1 MGCRVNLVVRIAR
14 KALMQSRPCIR
25 QRVRVARKLEEEM
38 KASRSQQM
46 SILRWGIII
55 LAIIIAP
62 AWAQNK
68 KGESAPHAAPQQHNA
83 PAAKPAPARPAPQAQ
98 RPNTGGGGARPSP
111 SGGSAR
117 PAAGG
122 GSAGGARPG
131 GSTPPKT
138 AGDTY
143 KPAPGYGGA
152 GGAKPAVGGN
162 RPGGGAK
169 PAVGGNRPGAAP
181 GGGAK
186 PAVGGNR
193 PGAAP
198 GGGKPGA
205 AARPAPAK
213 FNPPAGAKASPN
225 ARGGNT
231 YTAKNGTQFNTGRGG
246 NLTSMKTKGG
256 ATARFGS
263 NGKVAQIRT
272 NNMTINRGPRGGRVV
287 ESRLRGGGRVVSY
300 GGRRGFV
307 ERPFNRGGRPY
318 MRRTYFYG
326 GRPYAAVY
334 RGYYWGGHPYF
345 GYVPGFY
352 YGVGF
357 YGWAYNPWASPIA
370 WGWGWGGSP
379 WYGYYGGY
387 FAPYPVYAAPAF
399 WLTDYV
405 ISQNLQA
412 AYEAQQAA
420 QANAAAAAAAPP
432 PAADSTAVTLTPEVK
447 QAIADEVRAQ
457 IEAEKAAAASPQATA
472 PVPAASA
479 NAAPAAATPENT
491 QLPDAL
497 NPKNRTF
504 IVSTTLAETTEDGT
518 ACSLSPGD
526 VLTRIGDTPD
536 ANQNVNVMITSGQNA
551 DCPTGT
557 QVAVAVSDLQ
567 DMHNDFRQ
575 KMDTGLQSLADNQGK
590 KGMPSSPAPDR
601 KASPAGTAQP
611 DSDAATEL
619 ATTDQDAEKAEAD
632 VQAAQDNGNGDD

>member
-1 MGCRVNLVVRIAR
+1 
-14 KALMQSRPCIR
+14 
-25 QRVRVARKLEEEM
+25 M
-38 KASRSQQM
+38 KASRPYEM
-46 SILRWGIII
+46 SILRWSIII

-68 KGESAPHAAPQQHNA
+68 KESAPKAAPQQHSA

-98 RPNTGGGGARPSP
+98 RPSGGGAARPS
-111 SGGSAR
+111 
-117 PAAGG
+117 AGG
-122 GSAGGARPG
+122 GSTGGTKPG
-131 GSTPPKT
+131 GSTPPRT

-143 KPAPGYGGA
+143 KPAPGYGSAGNARPAA
-152 GGAKPAVGGN
+152 GGQKPAPAVGGN
-162 RPGGGAK
+162 RPGTTPGGAK
-169 PAVGGNRPGAAP
+169 PAPAVGGNRPGTTP
-181 GGGAK
+181 GGAK
-186 PAVGGNR
+186 PAPAVGGNR
-193 PGAAP
+193 PGVTP
-198 GGGKPGA
+198 GGAKPAPAVGGNRPGTTPGGAKPGA
-205 AARPAPAK
+205 SPARPAVTK
-213 FNPPAGAKASPN
+213 FNPPAGSKVTPN

-231 YTAKNGTQFNTGRGG
+231 ITAKNGTQFNTGKAG
-246 NLTSMKTKGG
+246 NLTSMKTKSG
-256 ATARFGS
+256 ATARFGA
-263 NGKVAQIRT
+263 NGKVAQIHSGNT
-272 NNMTINRGPRGGRVV
+272 TINRGPRGGRVAV
-287 ESRLRGGGRVVSY
+287 TNLRGGGRVVSY

-318 MRRTYFYG
+318 MNRTYFYG
-326 GRPYAAVY
+326 GRPYASVY
-334 RGYYWGGHPYF
+334 RGYYWGGRPYF
-345 GYVPGFY
+345 GYMPGFY
-352 YGVGF
+352 FGAGF
-357 YGWAYNPWASPIA
+357 YGWAYNPWVSPIS

-379 WYGYYGGY
+379 WYGFYGGY
-387 FAPYPVYAAPAF
+387 FSPYPAYAAPAF

-432 PAADSTAVTLTPEVK
+432 PAQDSTATLTPEVK

-457 IEAEKAAAASPQATA
+457 IEAEKAAAASPAATA
-472 PVPAASA
+472 AVPAASSA
-479 NAAPAAATPENT
+479 DAAPAAANPADQ

-504 IVSTTLAETTEDGT
+504 IVSSTLAETTADGT

-536 ANQNVNVMITSGQNA
+536 ANQNVNVMITSGQSA

-590 KGMPSSPAPDR
+590 KGMPASPAPDR

-611 DSDAATEL
+611 DADAATEL
-619 ATTDQDAEKAEAD
+619 ATTDESAEKAEAD

>member
-1 MGCRVNLVVRIAR
+1 M
-14 KALMQSRPCIR
+14 KFSRPY
-25 QRVRVARKLEEEM
+25 V
-38 KASRSQQM
+38 M
-46 SILRWGIII
+46 SVLRWGIII

-62 AWAQNK
+62 AWAQK
-68 KGESAPHAAPQQHNA
+68 KSAPAPQHSA
-83 PAAKPAPARPAPQAQ
+83 PAAKPAAKPAPARPAPQAQ
-98 RPNTGGGGARPSP
+98 HP
-111 SGGSAR
+111 SGGGAR

-122 GSAGGARPG
+122 STGGKPAAAPQRPAAGGQRPAAG
-131 GSTPPKT
+131 GGT
-138 AGDTY
+138 
-143 KPAPGYGGA
+143 KPAPA
-152 GGAKPAVGGN
+152 AGGN
-162 RPGGGAK
+162 RPGVTPGGTKPAPAAGGNRPGVTPGGTKPAPAAGGNRPGATPGGGAK

-181 GGGAK
+181 GGTKPGGGAAAK
-186 PAVGGNR
+186 PAVT
-193 PGAAP
+193 
-198 GGGKPGA
+198 
-205 AARPAPAK
+205 K
-213 FNPPAGAKASPN
+213 FNPPAGSKVTPN
-225 ARGGNT
+225 SRGGST
-231 YTAKNGTQFNTGRGG
+231 ITAKNGTQFNTGKAG
-246 NLTSMKTKGG
+246 NLTSMRTKSG
-256 ATARFGS
+256 ATARFGA
-263 NGKVAQIRT
+263 NGKVSQIHSGNT
-272 NNMTINRGPRGGRVV
+272 TINRGPRGGRVAV
-287 ESRLRGGGRVVSY
+287 TNLRGGGRVVSY

-307 ERPFNRGGRPY
+307 EHPFYRGGRPY
-318 MRRTYFYG
+318 MNRTYFYG

-334 RGYYWGGHPYF
+334 RGYFWGGRPYF
-345 GYVPGFY
+345 GYMPGFY
-352 YGVGF
+352 FGVGF
-357 YGWAYNPWASPIA
+357 YGWAYNPWAAPIG

-379 WYGYYGGY
+379 WYGFYGGY
-387 FAPYPVYAAPAF
+387 FAPYPLYAAPAF

-457 IEAEKAAAASPQATA
+457 IQAEQAAASSPQATA
-472 PVPAASA
+472 AVPAASA
-479 NAAPAAATPENT
+479 NAAPATATPENT

-504 IVSTTLAETTEDGT
+504 IVSSTLSETTADGT

-536 ANQNVNVMITSGQNA
+536 ENQNVNVMITSGQSA

-590 KGMPSSPAPDR
+590 KGMPSSPPPDR
-601 KASPAGTAQP
+601 KASPAGTAEP
-611 DSDAATEL
+611 DADAATEL
-619 ATTDQDAEKAEAD
+619 ATTDEDAQKAEAD

>member
-1 MGCRVNLVVRIAR
+1 M
-14 KALMQSRPCIR
+14 KSSRPS
-25 QRVRVARKLEEEM
+25 E
-38 KASRSQQM
+38 M
-46 SILRWGIII
+46 SILRWSIII

-68 KGESAPHAAPQQHNA
+68 KESAPKAAPQHNA
-83 PAAKPAPARPAPQAQ
+83 PAAKPAPAARPAPARPAPQAQ
-98 RPNTGGGGARPSP
+98 RPAAGGGG
-111 SGGSAR
+111 AR

-122 GSAGGARPG
+122 GSTGGKPAAAPQK
-131 GSTPPKT
+131 S

-143 KPAPGYGGA
+143 KPAPGYGNA
-152 GGAKPAVGGN
+152 GGAKPAAGGQKPAVGGGTK
-162 RPGGGAK
+162 PA

-181 GGGAK
+181 AGGAK
-186 PAVGGNR
+186 PAPAVGGNR

-198 GGGKPGA
+198 AGGTKPAPSVGGNRPGAAPATKPGGA
-205 AARPAPAK
+205 AARPAVTK
-213 FNPPAGAKASPN
+213 FNPPAGSKVTPN
-225 ARGGNT
+225 PRGGST
-231 YTAKNGTQFNTGRGG
+231 ITAKNGTQFNTGRAG
-246 NLTSMKTKGG
+246 NLTSMKTKSG
-256 ATARFGS
+256 ATARFGA

-272 NNMTINRGPRGGRVV
+272 SNMTINRGPGGGRVAV
-287 ESRLRGGGRVVSY
+287 ANLRGGGRVVSY

-307 ERPFNRGGRPY
+307 EHPFYRGGRPY
-318 MRRTYFYG
+318 MNRTYFYG

-334 RGYYWGGHPYF
+334 RGYFWGGRPYF
-345 GYVPGFY
+345 GYMPGFY
-352 YGVGF
+352 FGAGF
-357 YGWAYNPWASPIA
+357 YGWAYNPWASPIG

-379 WYGYYGGY
+379 WFGFYGGY

-432 PAADSTAVTLTPEVK
+432 PAADSNAVILTPEVK

-457 IEAEKAAAASPQATA
+457 IQAEQAAAASPQATA

-504 IVSTTLAETTEDGT
+504 IVSSTLSETTADGT

-536 ANQNVNVMITSGQNA
+536 ANQNVNVMITSGQSA

-590 KGMPSSPAPDR
+590 KGMPASPAPDR

-611 DSDAATEL
+611 DADAATEL